1 MEELMEMKKI
11 DVWCDREEEDEICD
25 GEEEEMQLLCC
36 VFNNL
41 KKLNL
46 INFRKKKC

>member
-25 GEEEEMQLLCC
+25 GEEEEICTALFFL
-36 VFNNL
+36 V
-41 KKLNL
+41 
-46 INFRKKKC
+46 